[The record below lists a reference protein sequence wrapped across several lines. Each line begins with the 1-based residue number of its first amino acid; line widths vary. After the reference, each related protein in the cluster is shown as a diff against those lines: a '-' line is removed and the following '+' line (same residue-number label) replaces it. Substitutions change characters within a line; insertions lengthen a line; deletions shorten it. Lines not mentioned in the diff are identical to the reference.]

1 MHQAISATM
10 QRPLMGS
17 FGGETRKACEN
28 SGDTSLA
35 MADVDST
42 ALGSETAGSSG
53 DISLMNK
60 LKGALAGG
68 LFGAAV
74 TGIPLS
80 LGAVAIKSLM
90 AGTLLSIGG
99 GILAGAGAVATGV
112 VSTYALAMSA
122 MITDSPKAAEAF
134 ERGMHEGLKLAVP
147 TTLGAVAVGA
157 TAGGGPLAL
166 IPLGLT
172 VCAATVT
179 GTVGKELAKIQY

>member
-1 MHQAISATM
+1 MNQAIAATM
-10 QRPLMGS
+10 QRPVMGS
-17 FGGETRKACEN
+17 FGGETRKACEK
-28 SGDTSLA
+28 SGDPSPA
-35 MADVDST
+35 MAGVDST
-42 ALGSETAGSSG
+42 VLGSETAGGPG
-53 DISLMNK
+53 DVSLMAK

-68 LFGAAV
+68 LFGAAA

-112 VSTYALAMSA
+112 VSSYALAMSA
-122 MITDSPKAAEAF
+122 MITDSPKGAEAF
-134 ERGMHEGLKLAVP
+134 DRGMREGMKLAIP

-157 TAGGGPLAL
+157 AAGGGALAL

-172 VCAATVT
+172 VCAATMT
-179 GTVGKELAKIQY
+179 GTVGKELAKSNY